1 LDFGKVIAARFLLFP
16 AVKPHF
22 TSIKTRYQCLLTS
35 SDSFRG
41 SECLKGSCLSFN
53 VVKVK
58 LFGHVKR

>member
-1 LDFGKVIAARFLLFP
+1 LDFGKVIAARFILFS

-22 TSIKTRYQCLLTS
+22 ASIRTRYQSLLTA

-53 VVKVK
+53 VAKVK
-58 LFGHVKR
+58 LFGHVKS